1 MQEKRMEVQEGGDHV
16 GKIKV
21 TNFQFFVRS
30 EAPHF
35 NLFVL
40 DTVTQGC
47 NLFDPRLNSIALD
60 IKFQRIFFRSFCP
73 IFYMFYPK
81 CCLLIFKNF

>member
-30 EAPHF
+30 ETPLF
-35 NLFVL
+35 NLLVL
-40 DTVTQGC
+40 DRVTQGC
-47 NLFDPRLNSIALD
+47 NSYDLRLPTTQQHSFAHILSSN
-60 IKFQRIFFRSFCP
+60 IFS
-73 IFYMFYPK
+73 
-81 CCLLIFKNF
+81 